1 MSNYIYNL
9 IVCII
14 IRIILYIYIHIHM
27 VQNRSGPPGDGHG
40 LWVGSFGLLPPVNVD
55 LALFSCPAVLLSY
68 GLSWTVFHVDLD
80 LDLVEFLCQ
89 RFEWCLQFWGADMPR
104 ARRITS
110 ALGTTFGFEL
120 YWHEFQRVIHVAWAL
135 VLNSLMPQPFAQDLM
150 ACQRHYEPS
159 LGLRFWELAKPRS
172 PALDRF
178 TPQRL
183 ALNQTHGFMKTAA
196 GFLGL
201 RWLGQLD
208 WESLTLVLD
217 QPWSKSSDVHKQQ
230 LLYQAWFC
238 MTAPLLARQP
248 CLSKSIWHNSW
259 KQALAHAVQQGRL
272 PGSKNC
278 KPGGENCCGNL
289 DPPPYHY
296 RGGWGQQHKTRNPLY
311 TPQIRNGSEPQAQL
325 DS

>member
-1 MSNYIYNL
+1 
-9 IVCII
+9 
-14 IRIILYIYIHIHM
+14 M

-40 LWVGSFGLLPPVNVD
+40 LWVGSFGLLPPSE
-55 LALFSCPAVLLSY
+55 LWALLNRFPCGSRLGFGGVSVSEIWMMFAILGCRHAQSEKNY
-68 GLSWTVFHVDLD
+68 FCTWT
-80 LDLVEFLCQ
+80 
-89 RFEWCLQFWGADMPR
+89 
-104 ARRITS
+104 I
-110 ALGTTFGFEL
+110 FGFEL
-120 YWHEFQRVIHVAWAL
+120 YWHEFQRVVAWAL

-150 ACQRHYEPS
+150 ACQLHYEPS

-183 ALNQTHGFMKTAA
+183 ALNQTHVFMKTAA

-217 QPWSKSSDVHKQQ
+217 QSWSKSSDVHKQQ

-289 DPPPYHY
+289 GPPPYHY